1 MQVNSHSRL
10 LENSRLLVNNVKD
23 LIPKS
28 CHIHLTAYGIV
39 VAPLILLHDTDS
51 QVHCQ
56 TLWSAAAV
64 ESVLNW
70 TVGVIITQKPLQ
82 IIQGVG

>member
-23 LIPKS
+23 LSPKS

-51 QVHCQ
+51 QVQCQ

-64 ESVLNW
+64 ESVLN
-70 TVGVIITQKPLQ
+70 
-82 IIQGVG
+82 